1 LVHSNAFTVGTG
13 PLSLWITSTDLAVV
27 VSEALE
33 TAHFL
38 ALIRSISALSFTT
51 TVLGVIDTLTVGTG
65 ELRLWI
71 TSTYLGVVHL
81 EALETTLFVKLI
93 RLVHALW
100 LSVTELTLVDTLVVL
115 ALPLISLATALFVV
129 IEPKVLET
137 ALLVTFVRLI
147 RALSFS
153 VTDFFLED
161 TVTIGTSNLSIW
173 ITATDLGVVEWE
185 SFEATLGF
193 VLVGVVGAV
202 FVTIAVGALHDALS
216 RDALEHVWWTESSV
230 MSTSISV
237 NGGVLVQVRT
247 GEIEF
252 VVGTDSEGPFGGT
265 IAALL
270 RSVELNNVISS
281 V

>member
-1 LVHSNAFTVGTG
+1 
-13 PLSLWITSTDLAVV
+13 
-27 VSEALE
+27 
-33 TAHFL
+33 
-38 ALIRSISALSFTT
+38 
-51 TVLGVIDTLTVGTG
+51 
-65 ELRLWI
+65 
-71 TSTYLGVVHL
+71 
-81 EALETTLFVKLI
+81 
-93 RLVHALW
+93 LW
-100 LSVTELTLVDTLVVL
+100 LTVTELTLVNTLVIL
-115 ALPLISLATALFVV
+115 TLPFISLATALFVV

-137 ALLVTFVRLI
+137 ALLVSFVRLI

-161 TVTIGTSNLSIW
+161 TVTVGTGNLSVW
-173 ITATDLGVVEWE
+173 VTSADLGVVEWE
-185 SFEATLGF
+185 SFEAALGF
-193 VLVGVVGAV
+193 VLVGVIRTV

-237 NGGVLVQVRT
+237 NGGVFVQVRT

-270 RSVELNNVISS
+270 RSVELNHVISS
-281 V
+281 I